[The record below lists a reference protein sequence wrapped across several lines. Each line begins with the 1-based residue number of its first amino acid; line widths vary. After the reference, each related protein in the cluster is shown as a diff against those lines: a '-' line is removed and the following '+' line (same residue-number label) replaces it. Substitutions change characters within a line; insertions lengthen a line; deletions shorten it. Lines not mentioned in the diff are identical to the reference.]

1 MLNVSELKNVLEDFK
16 SEMEDIK
23 STQRIIQECCS
34 HSENVS
40 VVPISNTDCLPVH
53 AVSLSK
59 PTSLENDLTKASYSE
74 KASPLPLLNVYTQP
88 NLSLQ
93 IAGLSQRVEELYIKY
108 NKISAAFEKLEI
120 NVDDLEQNSRRNCVI
135 MHGFKTE
142 SLANLNKYDEFE
154 EKIITTLNNYL
165 KVNLNSNDIDITHQ
179 LSTSKFGKVPVIIK
193 FVKRSTRN
201 TVFNKKRLLHKTGF
215 ALTESLT
222 KRRLWLFSLAKE
234 KFGKDSVWTSNG
246 SIYCRPVHDG
256 DKFLISSIE
265 DIESNNTT

>member
-34 HSENVS
+34 HSENVT
-40 VVPISNTDCLPVH
+40 VVPISNNDSLPVH

-59 PTSLENDLTKASYSE
+59 PTSLENNLTKASYSE
-74 KASPLPLLNVYTQP
+74 KASSLPLSNVYTQP

-93 IAGLSQRVEELYIKY
+93 IAGLSQRIEEMYIKY
-108 NKISAAFEKLEI
+108 NKISADFEKLEI
-120 NVDDLEQNSRRNCVI
+120 NVDDFEQYSRRNCVI

-142 SLANLNKYDEFE
+142 SLANPNKYDEFE

-165 KVNLNSNDIDITHQ
+165 KVNLNSNDSDITHQ

-201 TVFNKKRLLHKTGF
+201 TVFNKKRLLHKTEF
-215 ALTESLT
+215 ALTESLN
-222 KRRLWLFSLAKE
+222 KKKIAAGFS
-234 KFGKDSVWTSNG
+234 
-246 SIYCRPVHDG
+246 C
-256 DKFLISSIE
+256 
-265 DIESNNTT
+265 

>member
-16 SEMEDIK
+16 LEMEDIK

-40 VVPISNTDCLPVH
+40 VVPISNTDSLPVH

-59 PTSLENDLTKASYSE
+59 PTSIENDLTKAPYSE
-74 KASPLPLLNVYTQP
+74 KASPLPLSNVYTQP

-93 IAGLSQRVEELYIKY
+93 IAGLSQRIEELYIKY

-120 NVDDLEQNSRRNCVI
+120 NVDDLEQYSRRNCVI

-154 EKIITTLNNYL
+154 EKIITTLNNS
-165 KVNLNSNDIDITHQ
+165 VNLNSNDIDITHQ
-179 LSTSKFGKVPVIIK
+179 LPTSKFGKV
-193 FVKRSTRN
+193 
-201 TVFNKKRLLHKTGF
+201 RL
-215 ALTESLT
+215 
-222 KRRLWLFSLAKE
+222 
-234 KFGKDSVWTSNG
+234 
-246 SIYCRPVHDG
+246 
-256 DKFLISSIE
+256 
-265 DIESNNTT
+265 